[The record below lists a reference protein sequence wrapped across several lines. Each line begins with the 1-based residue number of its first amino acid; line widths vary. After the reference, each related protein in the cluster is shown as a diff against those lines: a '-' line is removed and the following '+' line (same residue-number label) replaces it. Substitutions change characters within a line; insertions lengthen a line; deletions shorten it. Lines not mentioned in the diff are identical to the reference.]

1 MRVIIDVREPY
12 EYSRGHVVGALNLP
26 PSELLAGAKQLQDVP
41 KDTELVLYCISG
53 SRSNIS
59 KNVLES
65 MGYTNVINGINKEHV
80 GDRYIK
86 QR

>member
-26 PSELLAGAKQLQDVP
+26 PSELLAGAKQLQEVP

-80 GDRYIK
+80 EDKYIK
-86 QR
+86 